1 MGDPTVAAAATG
13 ERIWAAA
20 VAGVVGFLVGFR
32 TLPPEGVTA
41 T

>member
-1 MGDPTVAAAATG
+1 MGDPTVAAAETG
-13 ERIWAAA
+13 ERIWAAV
-20 VAGVVGFLVGFR
+20 VAGVVELLTDFR